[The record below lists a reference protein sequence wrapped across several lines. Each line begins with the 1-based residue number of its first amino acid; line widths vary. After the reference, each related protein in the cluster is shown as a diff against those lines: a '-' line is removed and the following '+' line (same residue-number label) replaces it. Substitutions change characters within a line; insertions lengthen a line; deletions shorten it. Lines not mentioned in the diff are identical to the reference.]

1 MMEEILSAPANHVPV
16 LFTEVL
22 DWLQPA
28 PGGRY
33 IDATLGLGGHAA
45 GILERSAPD
54 GRLLGIDRDPQALK
68 LAQQRLAAFGERVM
82 IRCASF
88 TDLLS
93 VAREA
98 GFDQVNGI
106 LFDLGVSSLQ
116 LDNAQRGF
124 SFRASG
130 PLDMRMGPD
139 AEHDAAE
146 LVNTLPEEELARIIY
161 EFGEERHARRIARAI
176 CSARPF
182 HDTSSL
188 AAVVARAAGP
198 SGKIHPATRT
208 FQALR
213 IAVNDELG
221 ALQRALPQAVTCLAP
236 YGRLVVISF
245 HSLEDRIVKQF
256 MQREMRNCIC
266 PPEMPVC
273 TCGHRATLQLG
284 TRKPVKASEDEVAR
298 NPRSRSARLR
308 AAIKLGEAA

>member
-1 MMEEILSAPANHVPV
+1 MMELEETSAGHVPV
-16 LFTEVL
+16 LFDEVME
-22 DWLQPA
+22 WLQPR
-28 PGGRY
+28 PGERY
-33 IDATLGLGGHAA
+33 IDATLGLGGHAV

-54 GRLLGIDRDPQALK
+54 GRLLGIDRDPHALDQA
-68 LAQQRLAAFGERVM
+68 QVRLAAFSERLDV
-82 IRCASF
+82 RCASF
-88 TDLLS
+88 AELES

-98 GFDQVNGI
+98 GYSQVNGI
-106 LFDLGVSSLQ
+106 LLDLGVSSLQ
-116 LDNAQRGF
+116 LDDAERGF

-139 AEHDAAE
+139 ARYSAAE
-146 LVNTLPEEELARIIY
+146 IVNTWPEEDLARIIY
-161 EFGEERHARRIARAI
+161 EYGEERHARRIARAI
-176 CSARPF
+176 CSDRPF
-182 HDTSSL
+182 NDTLSL

-256 MQREMRNCIC
+256 LQKEVRNCIC
-266 PPEMPVC
+266 PPEMPLC

-284 TRKPVKASEDEVAR
+284 TRKPVKAGEAEVAR

-308 AAIKLGEAA
+308 AAVRLGDTA